1 MTQAAADVL
10 HTLPARPLRPE
21 EREVVAE
28 WLAAA
33 EGVTSAYIAERGS
46 DDPAMYRRIVISLK
60 ADGWPTH
67 LIHTRSGMDRWVLLH
82 INPEPKVRTFGSLPD
97 ALNSIRRVPRS
108 HGRRLRVGRSTQ

>member
-1 MTQAAADVL
+1 MPQSAADVL

-33 EGVTSAYIAERGS
+33 DGVTSAYIAERGS

-60 ADGWPTH
+60 EDGWPTH
-67 LIHTRSGMDRWVLLH
+67 LIHTRSGMDKWVLLDV
-82 INPEPKVRTFGSLPD
+82 NPEPKVRTFGSLPD
-97 ALNSIRRVPRS
+97 ALNSIRRVLPS
-108 HGRRLRVGRSTQ
+108 HGWRLRQGWSKQ